1 MTIGTIVK
9 KVMSDGWTII
19 ETFIPGK
26 GLSNEYLYQD
36 KPAPSVRMSDKISE
50 QYGAY
55 SLIEKDLRSVVF
67 WLNEIENLKPE
78 DLDRWK
84 TPDKMNLIK
93 GLFVAA
99 LTFYGKCFA
108 SCEGRKV
115 KLERTIVD
123 PEDLEFHDHLMK
135 LRHNFAAHS
144 GAENFEEVKVSLA
157 LHPSKKSNMR
167 PQLYSEL
174 SQPDFLSGEHPPF
187 KILAEKLREKV
198 FIKRAQVGEKVMEKI
213 VLPKGKMYWYKQAKA
228 NKSSKKDA
236 LKTRASS

>member
-1 MTIGTIVK
+1 MTIGLKIK

-26 GLSNEYLYQD
+26 GLSNEYLYED
-36 KPAPSVRMSDKISE
+36 KPAPSVQMTDKISE

-55 SLIEKDLRSVVF
+55 SLIEKDLRSVIF
-67 WLNEIENLKPE
+67 WLNEIEKLEPE

-84 TPDKMNLIK
+84 KPDKMNLVK

-99 LTFYGKCFA
+99 LTFYGKCFT

-123 PEDLEFHDHLMK
+123 QEYLDLHDHIMK

-144 GAENFEEVKVSLA
+144 GAENFEEVSVSLA
-157 LHPSKKSNMR
+157 LHPSKKSDMK

-174 SQPDFLSGEHPPF
+174 SQPDYLIGENIPF
-187 KILAEKLREKV
+187 KDLAENIRKKV
-198 FIKRAQVGEKVMEKI
+198 FDKRTKVGETVLEKI
-213 VLPKGKMYWYKQAKA
+213 VAPKGKMYWYKQAKV
-228 NKSSKKDA
+228 NKSRKKDLQKPHA
-236 LKTRASS
+236 FS

>member
-1 MTIGTIVK
+1 MTIGLKIK

-26 GLSNEYLYQD
+26 GLSNEYLYEE
-36 KPAPSVRMSDKISE
+36 KPAPSVQMTDKISE

-55 SLIEKDLRSVVF
+55 SLIEKDLRSVII
-67 WLNEIENLKPE
+67 WLDEIEKLAPE

-84 TPDKMNLIK
+84 NPAKMNLVK

-99 LTFYGKCFA
+99 LTFYGKCFT
-108 SCEGRKV
+108 SCEGRGV
-115 KLERTIVD
+115 KLEKSMID
-123 PEDLEFHDHLMK
+123 PEYLDLHDHIMK

-157 LHPSKKSNMR
+157 LHPSKKSAMK

-174 SQPDFLSGEHPPF
+174 SQPDYLIGEDVPF
-187 KILAEKLREKV
+187 KALAESIRKKV
-198 FIKRAQVGEKVMEKI
+198 FEKRARVGDTVLERV
-213 VLPKGKMYWYKQAKA
+213 VLPKGKMYWYKKAKA
-228 NKSSKKDA
+228 NKKGQSDA
-236 LKTRASS
+236 

>member
-1 MTIGTIVK
+1 MSIGLKIK

-26 GLSNEYLYQD
+26 GLSNEYLYED
-36 KPAPSVRMSDKISE
+36 KPAPSVQMTDKISE

-55 SLIEKDLRSVVF
+55 SLIEKDLRSVII
-67 WLNEIENLKPE
+67 WLNEIEKLEPE
-78 DLDRWK
+78 DLDRWTK
-84 TPDKMNLIK
+84 PDKMNLVK

-99 LTFYGKCFA
+99 LTFYGKCFT

-115 KLERTIVD
+115 KLERTIID
-123 PEDLEFHDHLMK
+123 PECLDLHDHIMK

-157 LHPSKKSNMR
+157 LHPSKNSDMK

-174 SQPDFLSGEHPPF
+174 SQPDYLIGENIPF
-187 KILAEKLREKV
+187 KALAESIRKKV
-198 FIKRAQVGEKVMEKI
+198 FDKRTKVGETVLEKI

-228 NKSSKKDA
+228 NKSRKKDV
-236 LKTRASS
+236 

>member
-1 MTIGTIVK
+1 MTIGLKIR

-26 GLSNEYLYQD
+26 GLSNEYLYEE
-36 KPAPSVRMSDKISE
+36 KPAPSVQMTDKISE

-55 SLIEKDLRSVVF
+55 SLIEKDLRSVII
-67 WLNEIENLKPE
+67 WLDEIEKLAPE

-84 TPDKMNLIK
+84 NPDKMNLVK

-99 LTFYGKCFA
+99 LTFYGKCFT
-108 SCEGRKV
+108 SCEGRRV
-115 KLERTIVD
+115 KLEKTIID
-123 PEDLEFHDHLMK
+123 PEYLDLHDHIMK

-157 LHPSKKSNMR
+157 LHPSKKSDMK

-174 SQPDFLSGEHPPF
+174 SQPDYLIGEDVPF
-187 KILAEKLREKV
+187 KALAESIRKKV
-198 FIKRAQVGEKVMEKI
+198 SEKRARVGDTVFERI
-213 VLPKGKMYWYKQAKA
+213 VLPKGKMYWYKKAKA
-228 NKSSKKDA
+228 NKKRQSDA
-236 LKTRASS
+236 

>member
-1 MTIGTIVK
+1 
-9 KVMSDGWTII
+9 MSDGWTII

-26 GLSNEYLYQD
+26 GLSNEYLYEG
-36 KPAPSVRMSDKISE
+36 KPAPSVQMTDKISE

-55 SLIEKDLRSVVF
+55 SLIEKDLRNVII
-67 WLNEIENLKPE
+67 WLKEIEKLKPE
-78 DLDRWK
+78 NLDRWK
-84 TPDKMNLIK
+84 NPDKMNLVK

-99 LTFYGKCFA
+99 LTFYGKCFT

-115 KLERTIVD
+115 KLERTIID
-123 PEDLEFHDHLMK
+123 PEYLELHDHIMK

-144 GAENFEEVKVSLA
+144 GAEKFEEVKVSLA
-157 LHPSKKSNMR
+157 LHPSKKSDMK

-174 SQPDFLSGEHPPF
+174 SQPDYLIGENVLF
-187 KILAEKLREKV
+187 KALAESIREKV
-198 FIKRAQVGEKVMEKI
+198 FSKRAQVGESVLEKI

-236 LKTRASS
+236 QKTHASS